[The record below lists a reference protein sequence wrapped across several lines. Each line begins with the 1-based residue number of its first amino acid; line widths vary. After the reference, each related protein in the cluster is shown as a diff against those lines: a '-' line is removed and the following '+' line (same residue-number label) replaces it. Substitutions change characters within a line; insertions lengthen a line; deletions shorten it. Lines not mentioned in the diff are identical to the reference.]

1 MKTSKKFKIKYIYNK
16 PNTPE
21 EKERQ
26 EKRIAETY
34 DILFKSVLERKIKDI

>member
-26 EKRIAETY
+26 EKRIAEVY
-34 DILFKSVLERKIKDI
+34 IPLCFQNAKV